1 MLEINRI
8 HQGDCLNL
16 LQEIPD
22 RSIDLVVI
30 DPPYNIKKDTWDDI
44 DNYEHWLKCVFLQ
57 IERVLKENGSFY
69 WFHSEMEVVADLM
82 SWIKAETPFV
92 FRQFIVWNKR
102 FENSRNKGFLDGYV
116 VVDGLR
122 NYQQMA
128 EYCLYYTFQDET
140 GLSKIMSGAVYPVRE
155 YIRTE
160 ILRAKGKIVLGD
172 INRVL
177 GTATNGGGVASACL
191 SLDKSKPALLTEEH
205 YLKIRTWLNDGKE
218 YEFLRKEYEDLR
230 KEYEDLRYVFHN
242 QKTSHSVWN
251 YDIEKKQGHVTP
263 KPLTL
268 IKNIILHSS
277 KKRSI
282 VLDCF
287 MGSGTV
293 AVACKQLGRNFIGI
307 EKEAEYVELSNRRL
321 GETEVPLNME
331 DKSEVKADGTT
342 TDGIPSKTKVLGIL
356 PNEL

>member
-1 MLEINRI
+1 VISMLEINRI
-8 HQGDCLNL
+8 HKGDCLNL

-22 RSIDLVVI
+22 RSIDLVII

-44 DNYEHWLKCVFLQ
+44 ENYKHWIKCVFLQ

-69 WFHSEMEVVADLM
+69 WFHSEMEVIADLM
-82 SWIKAETPFV
+82 SWIKAETPFI

-102 FENSRNKGFLDGYV
+102 FSGSKNKGFLDGYV

-128 EYCLYYTFQDET
+128 EYCIYYTFQDES
-140 GLSKIMSGAVYPVRE
+140 GLSKVMNSAVYPIRE
-155 YIRTE
+155 YIREE
-160 ILRAKGKIVLGD
+160 IIRAKGKIVLGD
-172 INRVL
+172 INRIL

-191 SLDKSKPALLTEEH
+191 SLDKGKPTLLTEEH
-205 YLKIRTWLNDGKE
+205 YLKIRAWLNDGRE
-218 YEFLRKEYEDLR
+218 YEFLRR
-230 KEYEDLRYVFHN
+230 EYEDLRYTFNN
-242 QKTSHSVWN
+242 QKNSHSVWN

-263 KPLTL
+263 KPLDL

-277 KKRSI
+277 RKNQV

-293 AVACKQLGRNFIGI
+293 AVACKQLDRNFIGI
-307 EKEAEYVELSNRRL
+307 EKEQEFVDLCNRRL
-321 GETEVPLNME
+321 GETE
-331 DKSEVKADGTT
+331 KSLDMFKIMKRKMRGN
-342 TDGIPSKTKVLGIL
+342 KWR
-356 PNEL
+356 N